1 MQKSKLILADGR
13 EYEGVSFGSEGEA
26 IGDSIKNGE
35 ISLVI
40 NSPMGARSR
49 FDEEAIGRACIQNG
63 VFVVTTLSGAD
74 VALRAI
80 RISEKNY

>member
-13 EYEGVSFGSEGEA
+13 GYEGVSFGSEGEA

-40 NSPMGARSR
+40 NTPMGARSR
-49 FDEEAIGRACIQNG
+49 FDEETIGRACIQNG
-63 VFVVTTLSGAD
+63 VLVVTTLSAAD